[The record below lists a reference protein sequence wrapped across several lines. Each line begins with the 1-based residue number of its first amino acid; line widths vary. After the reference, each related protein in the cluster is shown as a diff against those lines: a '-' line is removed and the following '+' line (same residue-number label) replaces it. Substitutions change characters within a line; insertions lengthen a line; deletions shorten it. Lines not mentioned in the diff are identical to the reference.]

1 MQEKAAA
8 KAAAKEALAKS
19 GDAGAA
25 QVEAEEAQKAKLKA
39 AAKERSLASGKAA
52 QASKNSAGVFTAVRE
67 LTVKI
72 VKELTAEE
80 KLEKRQKV
88 LAAAGM
94 AATGVAP
101 EKKVAAEDE
110 DEDVEDE
117 DEDEDDDDDDND
129 EAVEGGGRD
138 SVGGGR
144 AGRMGGRCHGC
155 EQRRRRVGRASSESL
170 GKGWGSSQ
178 GRDGG
183 GEGGGERV
191 SGGAGG

>member
-129 EAVEGGGRD
+129 EA
-138 SVGGGR
+138 
-144 AGRMGGRCHGC
+144 
-155 EQRRRRVGRASSESL
+155 
-170 GKGWGSSQ
+170 
-178 GRDGG
+178 
-183 GEGGGERV
+183 GEGGGERF
-191 SGGAGG
+191 SRWR